1 MSFLDLFAWIVLAI
15 LVVSAVAM
23 IFIAGSLPGH
33 IARTRGHPQVRAVR
47 MAGWITLFLAL
58 PLWPVVLI
66 WAYVDVPQSPQAPRR
81 EGAAR

>member
-1 MSFLDLFAWIVLAI
+1 MSFLDLFAWLVLLI
-15 LVVSAVAM
+15 LVASGVAM

-33 IARTRGHPQVRAVR
+33 IARTRRHPQEQAVR

-66 WAYVDVPQSPQAPRR
+66 WAYVDWPHQERR
-81 EGAAR
+81 AARAGDWR

>member
-1 MSFLDLFAWIVLAI
+1 MSTLDVFAWIVLLI
-15 LVVSAVAM
+15 LVASAVAM

-33 IARTRGHPQVRAVR
+33 IAKTRGHPQEQAVR

-66 WAYVDVPQSPQAPRR
+66 WAYVDWPLRR
-81 EGAAR
+81 AGDVR

>member
-1 MSFLDLFAWIVLAI
+1 MSFLDLFAWIVLLI

-23 IFIAGSLPGH
+23 IVIAGSLPGH
-33 IARTRGHPQVRAVR
+33 IAKTRRHPQEPAVR

-66 WAYVDVPQSPQAPRR
+66 WAYLDWPVRAGD
-81 EGAAR
+81 AR

>member
-1 MSFLDLFAWIVLAI
+1 MSVLDIMAWIVLLI

-33 IARTRGHPQVRAVR
+33 VARSRGHPQEQAVR

-58 PLWPVVLI
+58 PLWPVAMI
-66 WAYVDVPQSPQAPRR
+66 WAYLDWPARR
-81 EGAAR
+81 PEGSR

>member
-1 MSFLDLFAWIVLAI
+1 MSFLDLFAWIVLLI

-23 IFIAGSLPGH
+23 IVIAGSLPGH
-33 IARTRGHPQVRAVR
+33 IAKTRHHPQEQAVR

-66 WAYVDVPQSPQAPRR
+66 WPYLDWPARA
-81 EGAAR
+81 GAAR

>member
-1 MSFLDLFAWIVLAI
+1 MSLLDIAAWIVLLV

-33 IARTRGHPQVRAVR
+33 VARTRGHPQEQAVR

-58 PLWPVVLI
+58 PLWPVAMI
-66 WAYVDVPQSPQAPRR
+66 WAYLDWPLGRAGGRR
-81 EGAAR
+81 

>member
-1 MSFLDLFAWIVLAI
+1 MLDVFAWIVLLV

-23 IFIAGSLPGH
+23 IAIAGALPGH
-33 IARTRGHPQVRAVR
+33 IARSRHHPQEQAVR

-66 WAYVDVPQSPQAPRR
+66 WAYVDWP
-81 EGAAR
+81 ARVENTR

>member
-1 MSFLDLFAWIVLAI
+1 VSFLDLFAWVVLLI

-23 IFIAGSLPGH
+23 IVIAGSLPGD
-33 IARTRGHPQVRAVR
+33 IARARNHPQEQAVR

-66 WAYVDVPQSPQAPRR
+66 WAYVDWPRR
-81 EGAAR
+81 EEAGR

>member
-1 MSFLDLFAWIVLAI
+1 MSFLNLFAWIVLLI

-23 IFIAGSLPGH
+23 IVIAGSLPGH
-33 IARTRGHPQVRAVR
+33 IARARNHPQEQAVR

-66 WAYVDVPQSPQAPRR
+66 WAYLDWPRR
-81 EGAAR
+81 EEPGR

>member
-1 MSFLDLFAWIVLAI
+1 MTLLDLFAWVVLLI
-15 LVVSAVAM
+15 LVVSAGAM

-33 IARTRGHPQVRAVR
+33 IAKTRHHPQEQAVR

-66 WAYVDVPQSPQAPRR
+66 WAYVDWPLRHAEDSR
-81 EGAAR
+81 